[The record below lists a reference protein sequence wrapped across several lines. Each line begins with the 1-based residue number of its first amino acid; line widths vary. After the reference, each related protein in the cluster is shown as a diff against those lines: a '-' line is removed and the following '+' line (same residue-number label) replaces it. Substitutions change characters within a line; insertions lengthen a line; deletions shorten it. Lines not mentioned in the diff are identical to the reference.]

1 MSGALHVRSPAR
13 QRRCTTEVMGATVVE
28 RRDAEDLLG
37 RVAVEGAIAPVA
49 LCDAAGA
56 DDP

>member
-1 MSGALHVRSPAR
+1 
-13 QRRCTTEVMGATVVE
+13 MGATVVE